1 MKNPDEETLISYPQG
16 SNFRVMCII
25 NHSSRVVS
33 CCELNYHGR
42 FTNAVYLPNGQS
54 LSMSLCIVK
63 CCVTFTS
70 VSQTKVFTKG
80 SVTLCIQLLPGGMT
94 MDLGYDLYACAN
106 GQ

>member
-1 MKNPDEETLISYPQG
+1 MKSSDMETLIPYPQG
-16 SNFRVMCII
+16 SNLGEVCII
-25 NHSSRVVS
+25 SSSRAVL
-33 CCELNYHGR
+33 CCELNYHRR
-42 FTNAVYLPNGQS
+42 FTNAVHLPNGQS
-54 LSMSLCIVK
+54 LSMSLCIVT

-80 SVTLCIQLLPGGMT
+80 SVTLRIQLLPGGMT